1 MRKRK
6 RLSPRHNCY
15 ARVLATLCSFL
26 FIIPFIASAALAQTK
41 SCECEFDTKDYDA
54 YGTNGACGIFMYNR
68 ARSCEISFSGVG
80 ANAKMLRDI
89 LGEQALATQYAEAPG
104 ILERYIAYEKEG
116 QQRINIQPDFIRSSL
131 VVLARAALFR
141 ESAAKLPLKEID
153 ADIVDFANK
162 YSKQISSTFSE
173 TADPFQI
180 KWGKD
185 SVFSVGRGYVEL
197 NFERLA
203 LVRVVYFFSKPR

>member
-6 RLSPRHNCY
+6 RLSPRHACDAGKLVNFY
-15 ARVLATLCSFL
+15 LFL
-26 FIIPFIASAALAQTK
+26 FLVVFIASTALAQTK

-68 ARSCEISFSGVG
+68 ARTCEISFSGVG

-89 LGEQALATQYAEAPG
+89 LGEQALANQYAEAPE
-104 ILERYIAYEKEG
+104 ILERYIASEKEG
-116 QQRINIQPDFIRSSL
+116 RQKLNLQPDFIRSSL
-131 VVLARAALFR
+131 IVLARAALFR

-162 YSKQISSTFSE
+162 YSKQISLTFSE
-173 TADPFQI
+173 TAAPFET
-180 KWGKD
+180 KWGKN
-185 SVFSVGRGYVEL
+185 SVFSVGCGYVEL
-197 NFERLA
+197 NFEQLA
-203 LVRVVYFFSKPR
+203 LVRVVYFSSKPR

>member
-1 MRKRK
+1 MRKRM
-6 RLSPRHNCY
+6 RMSPRHACH
-15 ARVLATLCSFL
+15 ARKLANFCLFL
-26 FIIPFIASAALAQTK
+26 FLIVFIASTALAQTK

-54 YGTNGACGIFMYNR
+54 YGTNGACGVFMYNR

-80 ANAKMLRDI
+80 ANAKLLRDI
-89 LGEQALATQYAEAPG
+89 LGDQALANQYAEAPG

-116 QQRINIQPDFIRSSL
+116 RQKLTLQPDFIRSSL

-162 YSKQISSTFSE
+162 YSKQISATFSE
-173 TADPFQI
+173 TAEPFEI

-203 LVRVVYFFSKPR
+203 LVRVVYFSSKPR